1 MKNGETSVFVL
12 PPIVAA
18 MRKIV
23 ETLKIRDYL
32 TPWDHRS
39 MTITQRLF
47 IDRHYAPGGKI
58 YDPIRH
64 FDLKSYADRSAAKL
78 NWILAKNGFGD
89 IRFNDFGKDGFGV
102 LAIFDLVTSWA
113 VKGIPITFN
122 HNGRDYPGVQMG
134 GGFEILSYGQN
145 DAVAIK
151 TNGGRDTVYMAP
163 AEEPSSGLLL
173 AERIDLIA
181 GKLKASSA
189 RPGLLRFP
197 MVAIKTDTDISWM
210 EGLRVKES
218 NYHIERALQQT
229 KIKMD
234 ENGANVKSAVAMDL
248 RLVSYEEKKNVTI
261 DQPFLMWME
270 RDGIRY
276 FYGYFGPD
284 SWRDPKRWR
293 I

>member
-23 ETLKIRDYL
+23 ETLKLSDYL
-32 TPWDHRS
+32 APWDHRS

-58 YDPIRH
+58 YDPMRH

-78 NWILAKNGFGD
+78 NWILARNGFGD
-89 IRFNDFGKDGFGV
+89 IRLNDFGKDGFGV
-102 LAIFDLVTSWA
+102 VAIFDLVMSWA
-113 VKGIPITFN
+113 AKGTAITLN
-122 HNGRDYPGVQMG
+122 HNGQDYPGVQMS
-134 GGFEILSYGQN
+134 GGFEILNCGQN
-145 DAVAIK
+145 DVVAIK
-151 TNGGRDTVYMAP
+151 TNGGRDTVYMTV
-163 AEEPSSGLLL
+163 AEESLSGLLL
-173 AERIDLIA
+173 AERIDSIA
-181 GKLKASSA
+181 GGLKAGSA

-197 MVAIKTDTDISWM
+197 MVAAKTNTDISWM

-234 ENGANVKSAVAMDL
+234 ENGASVKSAVAMDL
-248 RLVSYEEKKNVTI
+248 RLVSYTEKKNVTI

-284 SWRDPKRWR
+284 SWRNPKGWR
-293 I
+293 M